1 MAGYNSAH
9 PPVKVNST
17 CLSGSNGARSQ
28 CRFIEFLQGHGKF
41 AFRLERKYDDEFY
54 KTIPAKLARGEMM
67 YREDI
72 TKGLDKVGD
81 VILAVMKETTRG
93 KTVVLVADS

>member
-1 MAGYNSAH
+1 MENS
-9 PPVKVNST
+9 
-17 CLSGSNGARSQ
+17 LSVHG
-28 CRFIEFLQGHGKF
+28 FIVS
-41 AFRLERKYDDEFY
+41 RLEHKYDDEFY

-81 VILAVMKETTRG
+81 VILAVMKGTTRG
-93 KTVVLVADS
+93 KTVVLVADY